1 MNWFVKILLGL
12 CVLIAVCA
20 VVFGVLYATVPAVKD
35 WTKNLFADS
44 EAVTVDNTLPYE
56 ISSYSRNYWAIESYS
71 GDETELI
78 LPSTFSFGPKV
89 AKTYTF
95 NDDMDIQSWSEK
107 FEAYVSYEND
117 PENPDWSM
125 EHYEDEI
132 LDLTFVDANNVEYEV
147 KSFMQILDVCSGA
160 YPITVTYDE
169 PTIIAGTDCKISM
182 VNYLNDIVEI
192 VNIPADLWYDYG
204 DGSVYTDCIN
214 WKDLGASVK
223 NVNIDNEN
231 PLSELRT
238 VKDGYVI
245 DIEKSRL
252 VGIMQSK
259 LLETGTELVFPAQ
272 VGEYEIKEVSN
283 FPEYFYEVAPMLSN
297 IEKVIYEEG
306 IEIVSGADYLHYV
319 GSENITIEFPSTMTQ
334 CAVST
339 STFIIFNKYSEDG
352 EFTSAGYYYDNAD
365 RTNATVIY
373 KSVPRAVFD
382 IEHSYSLGS
391 DLVYDYLDRIFI
403 YVDDSCYDAFLTDVE
418 LYNNIQSKIYKLS
431 TM

>member
-71 GDETELI
+71 GDETELT

-107 FEAYVSYEND
+107 FEAYISYEND
-117 PENPDWSM
+117 PGNPDWSM

-147 KSFMQILDVCSGA
+147 KSFMQILDVRSGA

-204 DGSVYTDCIN
+204 DGSVYADCIN
-214 WKDLGASVK
+214 WTRLGASVK
-223 NVNIDNEN
+223 NINIDENN
-231 PLSELRT
+231 PLFDLRI
-238 VKDGYVI
+238 VQDGIAVNKEENTI
-245 DIEKSRL
+245 FGVLAGAISVDDTILILPAS
-252 VGIMQSK
+252 VG
-259 LLETGTELVFPAQ
+259 GV
-272 VGEYEIKEVSN
+272 
-283 FPEYFYEVAPMLSN
+283 N
-297 IEKVIYEEG
+297 IEKINLSSGYMQPLVPYFENIDTIKIEEG
-306 IEIVSGADYLHYV
+306 ITAVSTLQLGGI
-319 GSENITIEFPSTMTQ
+319 GSTSITIDLPSTMQT
-334 CAVST
+334 CGLTMNDFKNYYEVSDSGSNSYGDYYNYDT
-339 STFIIFNKYSEDG
+339 VERTDVTIIY
-352 EFTSAGYYYDNAD
+352 
-365 RTNATVIY
+365 R
-373 KSVPRAVFD
+373 SVPQGNWR
-382 IEHSYSLGS
+382 EYSLGS
-391 DLVYDYLDRIFI
+391 DVVDDYINAISI
-403 YVDDSCYDAFLTDVE
+403 YVLDDCYDAFLTDVE